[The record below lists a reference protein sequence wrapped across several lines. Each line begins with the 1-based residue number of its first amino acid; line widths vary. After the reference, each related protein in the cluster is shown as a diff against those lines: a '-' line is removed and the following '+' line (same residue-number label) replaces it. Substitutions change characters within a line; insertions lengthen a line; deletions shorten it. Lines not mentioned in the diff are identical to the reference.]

1 MGSMFSGWGR
11 PKAMTIN
18 KLAPARAL
26 FNDPHPSEHTICRT
40 HSVSQATRYRCLKS
54 RIPGA
59 P

>member
-1 MGSMFSGWGR
+1 MGSMFSAWGR

-18 KLAPARAL
+18 KLALARAL
-26 FNDPHPSEHTICRT
+26 FNDPHPSEPMICRT
-40 HSVSQATRYRCLKS
+40 HDVSTATRYRGLKS

>member
-11 PKAMTIN
+11 PKAMTLH
-18 KLAPARAL
+18 KLALARAL
-26 FNDPHPSEHTICRT
+26 FNAPHPSEPTICRT
-40 HSVSQATRYRCLKS
+40 HDVSKATRSRCLKS